1 MIQQGQA
8 TSGLSVEAMGEAL
21 DVSAS
26 GYYAWCERD
35 SSSRQA
41 ADVRLGD
48 EIEHVFV
55 ESRRTYGSHRV
66 WLALREQGIR
76 TSRKRVERL
85 MRQRSL
91 RSIRARQ
98 RRIGLTKAGQSAYFA
113 ANVLEQDFSATRKNE
128 KWVTDTTYIPTR
140 ESWLYL
146 VSVMD
151 LFSRQ
156 IVGWAM
162 GEQHDAELAASALDM
177 AIRRAR
183 PAEGLIVHSD
193 RGSEFANAKFHAR
206 AAESKICLSM
216 SSTGNCYDNAAA
228 ESFFATVKLEAMPDG
243 IFASRQQARMALF
256 DYIEVFYNRQRL
268 HSGIDYARPV
278 SRAA

>member
-1 MIQQGQA
+1 MIQHEQA
-8 TSGLSVEAMGEAL
+8 TSNLSVEALCEAL

-26 GYYAWCERD
+26 GYYAWCGRD
-35 SSSRQA
+35 ISPRQQ
-41 ADVRLGD
+41 ADVRLGE
-48 EIEHVFV
+48 EIERVFV

-66 WLALREQGIR
+66 WLALRARGMR

-85 MRQRSL
+85 MRQRGW
-91 RSIRARQ
+91 RSIRARK
-98 RRIGLTKAGQSAYFA
+98 RRSGLTKAGQSAYFA
-113 ANVLEQDFSATRKNE
+113 PNLLQQDFSATRINQ
-128 KWVTDTTYIPTR
+128 KWVLDTTYIPTH
-140 ESWLYL
+140 EGWLYL

-162 GEQHDAELAASALDM
+162 GAHHDAELATAALDM
-177 AIRRAR
+177 AIRRQR
-183 PAEGLIVHSD
+183 PAPGLIAHSD
-193 RGSEFANAKFHAR
+193 RGSEFANATFHGR
-206 AAESKICLSM
+206 AAEAGIRLSM
-216 SSTGNCYDNAAA
+216 SGTGNCYDNAPA
-228 ESFFATVKLEAMPDG
+228 ESFFATVKLESIPEG
-243 IFASRQQARMALF
+243 IFASRQEARRALF

>member
-1 MIQQGQA
+1 MIQQEQA
-8 TSGLSVEAMGEAL
+8 KSSLSVEAWCETL

-26 GYYAWCERD
+26 GYYAWRGRE
-35 SSSRQA
+35 SSPRQQ
-41 ADVRLGD
+41 ADARLGN
-48 EIEHVFV
+48 EIERVFV
-55 ESRRTYGSHRV
+55 DSRRTYGSHRV
-66 WLALREQGIR
+66 WLALRERGIR

-85 MRQRSL
+85 MRERGLQ
-91 RSIRARQ
+91 SIRIRK
-98 RRIGLTKAGQSAYFA
+98 RRVGLTQAGQSAYFA
-113 ANVLEQDFSATRKNE
+113 PNLLKQDFHATRKNE
-128 KWVTDTTYIPTR
+128 KWVTDTTYIPTC
-140 ESWLYL
+140 EGWLYL

-162 GEQHDAELAASALDM
+162 GAHHDAALATSALDM
-177 AIRRAR
+177 AIGRAQ
-183 PAEGLIVHSD
+183 PAPGLIVHSD
-193 RGSEFANAKFHAR
+193 RGSEFANAKFHDR
-206 AAESKICLSM
+206 AAEAKICLSM

-228 ESFFATVKLEAMPDG
+228 ESFFATVKLEAIPEHT
-243 IFASRQQARMALF
+243 FTSRRAARAALF